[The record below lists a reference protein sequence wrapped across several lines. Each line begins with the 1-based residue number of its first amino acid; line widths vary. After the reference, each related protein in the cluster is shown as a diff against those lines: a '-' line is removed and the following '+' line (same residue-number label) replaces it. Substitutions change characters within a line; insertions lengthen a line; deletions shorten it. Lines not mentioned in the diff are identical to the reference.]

1 MPRNFANLALVL
13 LVAAAPVGTRAEDA
27 LSYSGSS
34 TIGVGIMQAG
44 AVKVFEA
51 KTGVTFASVESIGS
65 GKGVKAL
72 IDGKANVAGASRA
85 LTSEEKAAKVLGNT
99 IGYDAIAV
107 FVNVDNPVKSLSK
120 EQLKG
125 IFTGQITRWK
135 DVGGKDAPIYPNTE
149 MLGHGTVQVFRE
161 LALDDAAYGKGFK
174 EFDQPQEQIVEV
186 AYDARAICTVSLGL
200 LSAISPE
207 LRKKVKPV
215 LIDGVPPTESNIRSR
230 MYLLSRPLVLGTMGP
245 PKGDVK
251 KFIDFMLSREGQQIV
266 ARNFV
271 PLKR

>member
-1 MPRNFANLALVL
+1 MQGLSATIAMALFV
-13 LVAAAPVGTRAEDA
+13 VAPPAGGVEDT

-51 KTGVTFASVESIGS
+51 RTGLKFASVETIGS
-65 GKGVKAL
+65 SKGVKAL
-72 IDGKANVAGASRA
+72 IEGKVTVAGASRA
-85 LTSEEKAAKVLGNT
+85 LTSEEKSAKVIGHV

-107 FVNVDNPVKSLSK
+107 FVHADNPVKSLSK

-125 IFTGQITRWK
+125 IFTGKITRWK
-135 DVGGKDAPIYPNTE
+135 EVGGQDAPIYPNAE
-149 MLGHGTVQVFRE
+149 MLGHATVQVFRE
-161 LALDDAAYGKGFK
+161 LALDDEPYVKGLK
-174 EFDQPQEQIVEV
+174 EFDQPLDQIVEV
-186 AYDARAICTVSLGL
+186 AYDARGICTVSQGL
-200 LSAISPE
+200 LALVSPD
-207 LRKKVKPV
+207 LRKKVKPI
-215 LIDGVPPTESNIRSR
+215 LIDGVEPTERNIRSR
-230 MYLLSRPLVLGTMGP
+230 LYLLSRPLVLGTIGL